1 MVEYINVVITVIG
14 LFAAIARIFTRREKP
29 GKKAQADNDRLCSMH
44 DIIPI

>member
-14 LFAAIARIFTRREKP
+14 LFAAIARIFTRRKP
-29 GKKAQADNDRLCSMH
+29 EKKAQADNDRLCSMH